1 MAAGKAP
8 LSFAAQNFVGNTA
21 SGCVFYY
28 RKDLRKMK
36 KIRMITA
43 VTLIAVILGSLLTCF
58 AEEAP
63 GKAYVTISDGK
74 TVVAAMK
81 EVDVADKD
89 EDGKTTINDL
99 LIAIHET
106 DCKDGFASVNGDYG
120 LSITKLW
127 GIENG
132 GGYGFYLNDQMAFSL
147 TDEVK
152 AGDSLYAY
160 VYSDTTAYSD
170 AYSFFDQ
177 KTVSDQGGKEIT
189 LTLKY
194 VSGLDEN
201 YAPVFSALEGA
212 DITADGKDLGVRTD
226 AEGKATVTL
235 PDASALIS
243 AHKEGVVLVP
253 PVLVSSV
260 TAPVTTEADTEGT
273 TAAPAATG
281 DVTTGASGSGSG
293 RSSSTVW
300 IVIAVIVIALVCV
313 GVIMRGKKKN
323 GAN

>member
-132 GGYGFYLNDQMAFSL
+132 GGYGFYLNDQMASSL
-147 TDEVK
+147 ADEVK

-194 VSGLDEN
+194 VSGFDEN

-226 AEGKATVTL
+226 AAGKATVTL
-235 PDASALIS
+235 PDAS
-243 AHKEGVVLVP
+243 
-253 PVLVSSV
+253 
-260 TAPVTTEADTEGT
+260 EADTDGT